1 MALCQ
6 RYSIV
11 FLLLALF
18 VSFKGATPALSGE
31 TLDAVKAR
39 GNLRC
44 GVSDGIAGFSKK
56 SASGRWV
63 GLDAD
68 FCRAVAAAVFGSP
81 EKLTFVPLKSS
92 ARFPA
97 LQAGKIDL
105 LVRNTTWTLP
115 REAGLRIQFAGI
127 LFFDNG
133 AFMVPH
139 KGGVKNIEQLEGA
152 TICVEKGTT
161 HAKNLV
167 DFFAGRG
174 LTVRPLVLN
183 SVKEVS
189 DAFFAGRCTAYN
201 SDSSQLAAV
210 RMGAPGGSQ
219 AYRFLP
225 EWSSKEPLGPVVR
238 RGDDE
243 WLTVVRW
250 VLFALIAAEEYNL
263 RRNTIADRLGDVR
276 NRPLRRTMGLDGG
289 SGKAMGLR
297 DDWVVRA
304 VQSVGNYGEMFERNV
319 GRESSLQIDRGLNRL
334 WTQGGLMYAPP
345 LY

>member
-1 MALCQ
+1 MASL

-11 FLLLALF
+11 LILLSLF
-18 VSFKGATPALSGE
+18 VGFMGATPVLSGE

-39 GNLRC
+39 GKLRC
-44 GVSDGIAGFSKK
+44 GVSDGIAGFSEKDV
-56 SASGRWV
+56 SGRWS

-68 FCRAVAAAVFGSP
+68 FCRAVAAAVLGSP
-81 EKLTFVPLKSS
+81 EKVTFVPLKSS

-97 LQAGKIDL
+97 LLAGKIDL

-115 REAGLRIQFAGI
+115 REAGLKTQFAGI

-133 AFMVPH
+133 AFMVLH
-139 KGGVKNIEQLEGA
+139 KGGVKKVDQLEGA

-161 HAKNLV
+161 HAQILV
-167 DFFAGRG
+167 DYFAGRG
-174 LTVRPLVLN
+174 LSVKPLVLN

-210 RMGAPGGSQ
+210 RLRAPGGPQ

-243 WLTVVRW
+243 WITVVRW

-263 RRNTIADRLGDVR
+263 RRSTIADRLSDAR
-276 NRPLRRTMGLDGG
+276 NRSLRRNLGLDGG
-289 SGKAMGLR
+289 GGRAMGLS
-297 DDWVVRA
+297 DDWVVR
-304 VQSVGNYGEMFERNV
+304 VVRSVGNYGEMFERNV
-319 GRESSLQIDRGLNRL
+319 GRDSRLQIERGLNRL

>member
-1 MALCQ
+1 MSPCQ
-6 RYSIV
+6 RYFIV
-11 FLLLALF
+11 LLLLALF
-18 VSFKGATPALSGE
+18 AGLIPAIPAMSGE
-31 TLDAVKAR
+31 TLDAVKVR
-39 GNLRC
+39 GRLHC
-44 GVSDGIAGFSKK
+44 GVSDGIAGFSEKN
-56 SASGRWV
+56 ASGRWV

-68 FCRAVAAAVFGSP
+68 FCRAVAAAVLGSP
-81 EKLTFVPLKSS
+81 EKVTFVPLKSS

-97 LQAGKIDL
+97 LLAGKIDL
-105 LVRNTTWTLP
+105 LARNTTWTLQ
-115 REAGLRIQFAGI
+115 REAGLKTRFAGI

-133 AFMVPH
+133 AFMVSR
-139 KGGVKNIEQLEGA
+139 KGGIKTIDQLAGA

-174 LTVRPLVLN
+174 LTVKPLVFN

-210 RMGAPGGSQ
+210 RLRAPGGPQS
-219 AYRFLP
+219 YLLLP

-243 WLTVVRW
+243 WITVVRW
-250 VLFALIAAEEYNL
+250 VLFALIAAEENNL
-263 RRNTIADRLGDVR
+263 QRSTIAERLGDVR
-276 NRPLRRTMGLDGG
+276 NRSLRRTMGLDGG

-319 GRESSLQIDRGLNRL
+319 GRESRLQIERGLNRL

>member
-1 MALCQ
+1 MSPCQ
-6 RYSIV
+6 RYTVVLII
-11 FLLLALF
+11 LALF
-18 VSFKGATPALSGE
+18 AGLMPVPFAMSGE
-31 TLDAVKAR
+31 TLDVVKAR

-44 GVSDGIAGFSKK
+44 GVSDGIAGFSEKN
-56 SASGRWV
+56 ASGRWI

-68 FCRAVAAAVFGSP
+68 FCRAVAAAVLGSP
-81 EKLTFVPLKSS
+81 EMVTFVPLKSS

-97 LQAGKIDL
+97 LLAGKIDL
-105 LVRNTTWTLP
+105 LVRNTTWTLQ
-115 REAGLRIQFAGI
+115 REAGLKTRFAGI

-133 AFMVPH
+133 AFMVPR
-139 KGGVKNIEQLEGA
+139 KGGVKEIDQLEGA

-161 HAKNLV
+161 HAQNLV
-167 DFFAGRG
+167 DYFAGRG
-174 LTVRPLVLN
+174 LTVKPLVLN

-189 DAFFAGRCTAYN
+189 DAFFAGRCKAYN
-201 SDSSQLAAV
+201 SDYSQLAAV
-210 RMGAPGGSQ
+210 RLGAHGGPQ

-225 EWSSKEPLGPVVR
+225 GWSSKEPLGPVVR

-250 VLFALIAAEEYNL
+250 VLFALIAAEENDL
-263 RRNTIADRLGDVR
+263 RRNTIAERLGDVR
-276 NRPLRRTMGLDGG
+276 NRSLRRNMGLEAVGG
-289 SGKAMGLR
+289 KTMGLR

-304 VQSVGNYGEMFERNV
+304 VRGVGNYGEMFERNV
-319 GRESSLQIDRGLNRL
+319 GRESRLQIDRGLNRL